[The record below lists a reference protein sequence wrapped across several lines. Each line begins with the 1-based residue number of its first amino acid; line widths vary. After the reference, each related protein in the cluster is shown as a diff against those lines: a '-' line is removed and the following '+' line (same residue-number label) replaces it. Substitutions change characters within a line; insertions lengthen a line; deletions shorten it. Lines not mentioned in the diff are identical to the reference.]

1 MVELITMIVL
11 IGILGAIGAARFFDN
26 AVFEGRAY
34 ADQAKALIRQA
45 QKLAISQ
52 NRPVFVR
59 ADQNGFAVCFDATC
73 SADANLANAPSGANS
88 GNSRTKSYCLLGGT
102 HVSRWLCEARP
113 TNVTVAGNGSSTP
126 QVNGFYFDA
135 MGRPY
140 NISNALGA
148 SDFATMTLTFT
159 SGTSQYRVAIAR
171 ETGYVYAP

>member
-1 MVELITMIVL
+1 MVELITVIVL
-11 IGILGAIGAARFFDN
+11 VGILGAIGAARFFDN

-59 ADQNGFAVCFDATC
+59 ADQNGFAVCFDAACTT
-73 SADANLANAPSGANS
+73 ADNLASAPSGANS
-88 GNSRTKSYCLLGGT
+88 GTSRTQAYCVLGGAYI
-102 HVSRWLCEARP
+102 SRWLCEARP
-113 TNVTVAGNGSSTP
+113 TNVTLTGNGLSTP

-140 NISNALGA
+140 NTVNALGA
-148 SDFATMTLTFT
+148 SNFATMTLTFT
-159 SGTSQYRVAIAR
+159 SGTSQYRVAIAG

>member
-1 MVELITMIVL
+1 MVELITVMVL

-34 ADQAKALIRQA
+34 ADQVKALVRQA
-45 QKLAISQ
+45 QKLAIAQ

-59 ADQNGFAVCFDATC
+59 ADAGGFAVCFQAAC
-73 SADANLANAPSGANS
+73 ASADDLANSPSGANN
-88 GNSRTKSYCLLGGT
+88 GNARTQAYCLLGGAY
-102 HVSRWLCEARP
+102 VSRWLCEARP
-113 TNVTVAGNGSSTP
+113 TNVAVTGNGLSTP

-140 NISNALGA
+140 NIGNALGA
-148 SDFATMTLTFT
+148 SNFATMTLTFT
-159 SGTSQYRVAIAR
+159 SGTSQYRVAIAN